1 MRTHPNSVH
10 VLVVC
15 SWNVKGDFVHQ
26 EMHATAELCRAKSLR
41 ELGSI
46 AARHTHKPWVLR
58 KFLEP
63 DAADRPMPLTAF
75 QIYIHDDKP
84 EPREVFKDRLP
95 EFKRTFCNDGDLFDT
110 LTLHA
115 GDHGAHLCTNLKQPA
130 HRADIFRYIY
140 HYTHGGLY
148 IDIKFG
154 FKVQFAYL
162 MEILAADWGLA
173 QKQQSL
179 ERGLGPTQEGKLPS
193 EFLLMAIGIK
203 KDHIFQGIIYGQPK
217 HPLFMRA
224 IAHAFS
230 KDIFARIANIE
241 YMIFCKALWKFLKDD
256 MQEEPSVGWNIS
268 PTYGPVYLLQ
278 KHSHQLKSKKDM
290 GNDGHYFVTATNI
303 TVAYTRCW
311 NWQKG
316 FKGDPA
322 ANERRA
328 TTMLKSLPQ
337 AVAAAMDA
345 RRDLGQDESGALPGG
360 ELISDDVQASISNN
374 SFEDIMEAVRHER
387 HYSDISAEDVMRCI
401 PRGLILHPTKTG
413 WLSCRHCSRNG
424 KFLEFPNDIGVKH
437 HFARGGAH
445 NPSDPPPPPGQLQH
459 DHSRRTSPPV
469 SLPQRS
475 QGPLRSRHAPSPS
488 PRRSLGLPLFPK
500 RSLWLPPQQLRHP
513 PRPLHLTLARPLPR
527 PRPTHLPPRP
537 PLRHRLPTDG
547 PSTLS
552 RPMSLHRR
560 PPMCRKTRPLTPA
573 MGPHLEVDNMA
584 EVKYQGPVTI
594 HKMID
599 PVPGPSFEDQA
610 NAMPKRDKL
619 IQICQSDEMFTW
631 MHALATI
638 LVINEKAVLGGL
650 KVSEQLR
657 VWQDR
662 IRILKKPPWL
672 FAPLNMCRTIDN
684 TSWEE
689 AMTARPEMGTDGLL
703 IIAIGHGPT
712 YRLLPKIT
720 SFFGVIA
727 GLFRKL
733 WDQPEMHETLET
745 DDNFEIVASTIK
757 AIYDQ
762 TCRTCG
768 VNNRL
773 VIYMPKDGK
782 RVRKLRIEHDI
793 GDTPAKQRLLRSK
806 LVDKRHT
813 EDVGPIS
820 DKRQKEDRSFSQQTW
835 EDGSWWHSSDWRSA
849 SSSWSWN

>member
-1 MRTHPNSVH
+1 
-10 VLVVC
+10 
-15 SWNVKGDFVHQ
+15 
-26 EMHATAELCRAKSLR
+26 
-41 ELGSI
+41 
-46 AARHTHKPWVLR
+46 
-58 KFLEP
+58 
-63 DAADRPMPLTAF
+63 
-75 QIYIHDDKP
+75 
-84 EPREVFKDRLP
+84 
-95 EFKRTFCNDGDLFDT
+95 
-110 LTLHA
+110 
-115 GDHGAHLCTNLKQPA
+115 
-130 HRADIFRYIY
+130 
-140 HYTHGGLY
+140 
-148 IDIKFG
+148 
-154 FKVQFAYL
+154 
-162 MEILAADWGLA
+162 
-173 QKQQSL
+173 
-179 ERGLGPTQEGKLPS
+179 
-193 EFLLMAIGIK
+193 
-203 KDHIFQGIIYGQPK
+203 
-217 HPLFMRA
+217 
-224 IAHAFS
+224 
-230 KDIFARIANIE
+230 
-241 YMIFCKALWKFLKDD
+241 
-256 MQEEPSVGWNIS
+256 
-268 PTYGPVYLLQ
+268 
-278 KHSHQLKSKKDM
+278 
-290 GNDGHYFVTATNI
+290 
-303 TVAYTRCW
+303 
-311 NWQKG
+311 
-316 FKGDPA
+316 
-322 ANERRA
+322 
-328 TTMLKSLPQ
+328 
-337 AVAAAMDA
+337 
-345 RRDLGQDESGALPGG
+345 
-360 ELISDDVQASISNN
+360 
-374 SFEDIMEAVRHER
+374 
-387 HYSDISAEDVMRCI
+387 MRCI

-413 WLSCRHCSRNG
+413 WLSCRHCSKNG

-445 NPSDPPPPPGQLQH
+445 NPSDPPPPPGSSSMITG
-459 DHSRRTSPPV
+459 DAPAPPAPTQDAPPPR
-469 SLPQRS
+469 SLPQ
-475 QGPLRSRHAPSPS
+475 PSS
-488 PRRSLGLPLFPK
+488 PASPAVPPPNRRPFNAFQASE
-500 RSLWLPPQQLRHP
+500 SPPQASHVP
-513 PRPLHLTLARPLPR
+513 EDTASD
-527 PRPTHLPPRP
+527 TS
-537 PLRHRLPTDG
+537 DG
-547 PSTLS
+547 P
-552 RPMSLHRR
+552 
-560 PPMCRKTRPLTPA
+560 PPWDQPV
-573 MGPHLEVDNMA
+573 EVDNMA

-662 IRILKKPPWL
+662 ICILKKPPWL

-703 IIAIGHGPT
+703 TIAIGHGPT

-793 GDTPAKQRLLRSK
+793 GDTPTKQRLLRSK

-820 DKRQKEDRSFSQQTW
+820 DKRQKEDRNARAAKKN
-835 EDGSWWHSSDWRSA
+835 GSA
-849 SSSWSWN
+849 SKSNGGSSGGSVSGVGESSSTS

>member
-1 MRTHPNSVH
+1 MWKGRTRAMPPSQEAMPFIVLSDSTLQYLLRMDGSGKSYGVETVDHDPLRQAVICPGASLVMPREGPVRTPPVLEVLAWHFIRVLGHVQPFPTDHQPLTDLLKKYYYSDTNVRLIPLRESLHPNKQGAYDWLADVRDQYGLSGDDLADQTIMSLQGNDPGLVEQLYSSNDCHFRPSIAQKAIGLLLGRARTEMMRTHPNSVH

-63 DAADRPMPLTAF
+63 DATDRPMPLTAF
-75 QIYIHDDKP
+75 QTYIHDDKP
-84 EPREVFKDRLP
+84 EPREVFKARLP

-115 GDHGAHLCTNLKQPA
+115 GEHGAHLCTNLKQPA

-193 EFLLMAIGIK
+193 EFLLMAIGVK

-256 MQEEPSVGWNIS
+256 MQEEPSVDWNIS

-278 KHSHQLKSKKDM
+278 EKHSHQLKSRKDM

-387 HYSDISAEDVMRCI
+387 NYSDISAEDVMRCI
-401 PRGLILHPTKTG
+401 PRGLILHPSKTG
-413 WLSCRHCSRNG
+413 WLSCRHCSKNG
-424 KFLEFPNDIGVKH
+424 KLLEFPNDIGVKH
-437 HFARGGAH
+437 HSRGGAH

-459 DHSRRTSPPV
+459 AQRRRPRTPSSSSRRTSPPH
-469 SLPQRS
+469 SLPSVARA
-475 QGPLRSRHAPSPS
+475 RFA
-488 PRRSLGLPLFPK
+488 LGMPP
-500 RSLWLPPQQLRHP
+500 LPPGHPPASEPRAASIPKQSRHP
-513 PRPLHLTLARPLPR
+513 PRPLHLTGPPPSPASPCSPSSPASPAVPPPNRRPFNAFQASE
-527 PRPTHLPPRP
+527 PPPHPSREP
-537 PLRHRLPTDG
+537 EDTASDTSDG
-547 PSTLS
+547 P
-552 RPMSLHRR
+552 
-560 PPMCRKTRPLTPA
+560 PP
-573 MGPHLEVDNMA
+573 
-584 EVKYQGPVTI
+584 
-594 HKMID
+594 
-599 PVPGPSFEDQA
+599 
-610 NAMPKRDKL
+610 
-619 IQICQSDEMFTW
+619 
-631 MHALATI
+631 
-638 LVINEKAVLGGL
+638 
-650 KVSEQLR
+650 
-657 VWQDR
+657 
-662 IRILKKPPWL
+662 
-672 FAPLNMCRTIDN
+672 
-684 TSWEE
+684 
-689 AMTARPEMGTDGLL
+689 
-703 IIAIGHGPT
+703 
-712 YRLLPKIT
+712 
-720 SFFGVIA
+720 
-727 GLFRKL
+727 
-733 WDQPEMHETLET
+733 WDQPVE
-745 DDNFEIVASTIK
+745 VANVRCQQSPRHLHAEGWK
-757 AIYDQ
+757 AGSQ
-762 TCRTCG
+762 TSHR
-768 VNNRL
+768 
-773 VIYMPKDGK
+773 
-782 RVRKLRIEHDI
+782 
-793 GDTPAKQRLLRSK
+793 A
-806 LVDKRHT
+806 
-813 EDVGPIS
+813 
-820 DKRQKEDRSFSQQTW
+820 
-835 EDGSWWHSSDWRSA
+835 
-849 SSSWSWN
+849 